1 MNKEPFMK
9 EVERRFI
16 QLFKVSKS
24 GHPIPP
30 VERHRLQGFMQAG
43 VFMELCNRSELNEVM
58 ERTHLEIFRKTIEQR
73 KVDAPISWIYEET
86 DYSPYETP
94 AYERRT

>member
-1 MNKEPFMK
+1 MHRETFLK
-9 EVERRFI
+9 EVERRFT

-30 VERHRLQGFMQAG
+30 AERHRLQGFMQAG
-43 VFMELCNRSELNEVM
+43 VFMELCNRSELNEIM

-73 KVDAPISWIYEET
+73 KVDAPVSWIYQET
-86 DYSPYETP
+86 DYSFYDTP
-94 AYERRT
+94 AYERKA